1 MRSPNSPKWK
11 ILTTWGPWAHGPRSP
26 GAKRLIKLTPVT
38 SPYSPSANQR
48 TVQELITDP
57 VTTPTWLLQVFSSNP
72 WGTQCVLGLEPP
84 VSIQGPAINLSL
96 LQTLTFPF
104 VWPHCV
110 WDTWSCLNRS
120 SLWPNGWDSR
130 FSLPPARGSVSG
142 QKLRSSKSYG
152 KVKKKKKSLQDF
164 WFWNWSSP
172 CFIVILHG
180 PYSCARPSQR

>member
-11 ILTTWGPWAHGPRSP
+11 ILTSWGPWAHGPRPP

-57 VTTPTWLLQVFSSNP
+57 VTTPTWLLQVFSGNP

-120 SLWPNGWDSR
+120 SWDLLSHMEM
-130 FSLPPARGSVSG
+130 
-142 QKLRSSKSYG
+142 SK
-152 KVKKKKKSLQDF
+152 KKKKKSLQDF